1 MADQCNFPRCRN
13 FPDLG
18 YIGHEI
24 CSIHWN
30 QLCGS
35 DSKTEK
41 RLLKKIG
48 LTRGEGGA
56 VRPITSEEK

>member
-1 MADQCNFPRCRN
+1 MDKCEFPRCRN
-13 FPDLG
+13 LSDLG
-18 YIGHEI
+18 YIGHDI

-30 QLCGS
+30 QLCES

-48 LTRGEGGA
+48 LERNEKGQVG
-56 VRPITSEEK
+56 PITIKEK